1 MKKVAMSSVFGSV
14 WILRRGENGLK
25 RGLLGR
31 KSRLKQAR

>member
-1 MKKVAMSSVFGSV
+1 MKKIAMGSVFGPV
-14 WILRRGENGLK
+14 WILRRGETVK